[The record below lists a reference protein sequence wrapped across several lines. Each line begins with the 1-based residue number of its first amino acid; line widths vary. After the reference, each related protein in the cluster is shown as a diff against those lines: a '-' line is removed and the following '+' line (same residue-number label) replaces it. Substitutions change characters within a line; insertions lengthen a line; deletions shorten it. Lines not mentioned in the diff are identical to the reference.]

1 MKSSN
6 AQSEKKANRKART
19 RRFFSLQRKYL
30 CIPYVV
36 FLVLFILVPIG
47 IVMFYAFTYEYTDPV
62 TGVKYIS
69 CSAEALIN
77 FFTSASKWNV
87 LFVSLF
93 IATMTTLLCLLIGYP
108 LAYFLADKKIN
119 KSAVFVTLFIAP
131 MWINFVL
138 RTGATR
144 DLLTWMG
151 LNGGKYP
158 YIATLIGMVQNY
170 LPFVILPLY
179 STMIELDKSQIE
191 AARDLGANPAQVF
204 FKNIIPQ
211 SIPGIV
217 SAFLMTFMPT
227 MSSYV
232 ISDTL
237 SEGKITLFGNYIE
250 LEFTNKAWHDGS
262 FMALV
267 MLVLIALTMLLSQK
281 TSKEGKKE
289 GGSW

>member
-1 MKSSN
+1 MKSN
-6 AQSEKKANRKART
+6 KAK
-19 RRFFSLQRKYL
+19 RFFTLQRKYL
-30 CIPYVV
+30 GIPYVI
-36 FLVLFILVPIG
+36 FLLLFIVVPIFI
-47 IVMFYAFTYEYTDPV
+47 IVYYAFTYEYVDPV
-62 TGVKYIS
+62 TNVTYIKAS
-69 CSAEALIN
+69 GQAFLN
-77 FFTSASKWNV
+77 FFTDWSKINV

-93 IATMTTLLCLLIGYP
+93 VAFITTVICLLIGFP
-108 LAYFLADKKIN
+108 LAYFLADKKVN
-119 KSAVFVTLFIAP
+119 KNAVLVTLFIAP

-151 LNGGKYP
+151 INGGTHP
-158 YIATLIGMVQNY
+158 YLATIIGMVQNY

-179 STMIELDKSQIE
+179 TTMTKLDKSQVE
-191 AARDLGANPAQVF
+191 AAKDLGANPAQVF

-211 SIPGIV
+211 AVPGIV
-217 SAFLMTFMPT
+217 SACLMTFMPT

-250 LEFTNKAWHDGS
+250 LEFTNKAWNDGS

-267 MLVLIALTMLLSQK
+267 MLIFIGITMVISQK
-281 TSKEGKKE
+281 FSKEGKEE